1 VLQVL
6 SRVTED
12 RHKGGVMK
20 KVVAA
25 FLFPCWFLLLFSFGG
40 HCAYAQEKVIKL
52 KFSTFFPAMHKE
64 TANVAEW
71 AKEVEKKTNGRVK
84 VDVFPG
90 AILTPPA
97 QTYESVVKGIAD
109 IGESVPS
116 YTAGRFPLS
125 EVIDLPL
132 GIKTAAQGTRLLNE
146 VYKKFKPK
154 EWDTVKVMFFWT
166 SGPHMP
172 CTKQPLTS
180 LEGMKGLK
188 IRSTGTS
195 AAIVQALGA
204 APVGMPMSDAYDAMA
219 RGVVNGL
226 FIPLEPLKGWKL
238 AEVVNNCTFWGS
250 AGANGVFVVMN
261 KKKWESLPK
270 DIQQIIE
277 GINEEWIEKT
287 GKMWN
292 AMDKEGSDLLV
303 QKGGK
308 VITLSPEEDARWRK
322 LVEPL
327 LADYVNR
334 MKAKGLP
341 GDAALKFCVDYLK
354 NR

>member
-1 VLQVL
+1 
-6 SRVTED
+6 
-12 RHKGGVMK
+12 MK
-20 KVVAA
+20 KLVTV
-25 FLFPCWFLLLFSFGG
+25 FLFPCCLALLFSFGISSV
-40 HCAYAQEKVIKL
+40 HAQGKVITLKL
-52 KFSTFFPAMHKE
+52 STFFPAMHKE
-64 TANVAEW
+64 AINVSEW
-71 AKEVEKKTNGRVK
+71 AKEVEKRTNGRVK
-84 VDVFPG
+84 IDVFPG
-90 AILTPPA
+90 AILTPPP
-97 QTYESVVKGIAD
+97 QTYESAVQGIAD

-116 YTAGRFPLS
+116 YTAGRFPLT

-132 GIKTAAQGTRLLNE
+132 GVKTAAQGTRLLNDF
-146 VYKKFKPK
+146 YKKFKPK
-154 EWDTVKVMFFWT
+154 EWDAVKVMFFWT

-172 CTKQPLTS
+172 CTKQPVTS

-195 AAIVQALGA
+195 AAIVQALGG

-226 FIPLEPLKGWKL
+226 FIPFEPLKGWKH
-238 AEVVNNCTFWGS
+238 AEVVNSCTFWAS

-277 GINEEWIEKT
+277 KINEEWIEKT

-292 AMDKEGSDLLV
+292 AMDKEGVDLLV

-308 VITLSPEEDARWRK
+308 VVTLSPEEDVRWRK

-341 GDAALKFCVDYLK
+341 GDAALKFCLDHLK
-354 NR
+354 NQ